1 MSQQPHRPA
10 AAIRSAYG
18 PLVPFLL
25 QAAHSFVNDSLLTT
39 VCLQYRPAQV
49 AAAVVYL
56 SYLYMGLPR
65 VDMALLE
72 TDIAV
77 VAGKAASTA
86 SQLSPFVIL
95 VLLGIVLASV
105 GLGLRFFSF

>member
-1 MSQQPHRPA
+1 
-10 AAIRSAYG
+10 
-18 PLVPFLL
+18 
-25 QAAHSFVNDSLLTT
+25 
-39 VCLQYRPAQV
+39 
-49 AAAVVYL
+49 
-56 SYLYMGLPR
+56 LYMGLPR

-95 VLLGIVLASV
+95 VLLGIVVASV